1 VTVKIS
7 EFSGFISNDKYLI
20 EIFGMDIK
28 NDRHQKDY
36 AYLRSPYWSGM
47 LQSICQNNLILLM

>member
-1 VTVKIS
+1 MTVKIS

-36 AYLRSPYWSGM
+36 AYLRSPHWSGM
-47 LQSICQNNLILLM
+47 LQSTDEYP